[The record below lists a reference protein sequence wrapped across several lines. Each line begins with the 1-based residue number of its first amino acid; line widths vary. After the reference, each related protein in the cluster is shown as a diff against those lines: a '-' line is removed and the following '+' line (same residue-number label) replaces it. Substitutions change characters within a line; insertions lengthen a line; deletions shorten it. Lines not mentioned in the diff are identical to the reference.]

1 MKKVRRAK
9 IKINSKM
16 NLPKM
21 KKWKSINKKNLPT
34 KNLPSK
40 KTIRLN
46 NKK

>member
-21 KKWKSINKKNLPT
+21 KKWKSINKKSHQT
-34 KNLPSK
+34 RM
-40 KTIRLN
+40 KTIR
-46 NKK
+46 